1 MSAINPANT
10 APTAPTESINRNTNP
25 KVVASRFP
33 EKSTAKAKTPDRIAT
48 KIPILKARLNDTQ
61 LTPIGSPARMA
72 QIAPKI
78 DPETNILFRPIR
90 SEILPTIGWPI
101 APINMPVANTVPA
114 FPGLTPQDFW
124 RNNGVIVVNAI
135 TAML

>member
-1 MSAINPANT
+1 MLATNPANI
-10 APTAPTESINRNTNP
+10 APIAPTESISTNRNP

-33 EKSTAKAKTPDRIAT
+33 EKSTAKARTPDRIAT
-48 KIPILKARLNDTQ
+48 KIPIPRAILNETQ
-61 LTPIGSPARMA
+61 LTPSGSPDRMA
-72 QIAPKI
+72 KIAPKI
-78 DPETNILFRPIR
+78 EPETNTLFRPIR
-90 SEILPTIGWPI
+90 SEIRPTIGCPI
-101 APINMPVANTVPA
+101 APINMAVANTVPA